1 MFGGSGSRLW
11 GSPVDQWFP
20 LKAAETKRE
29 VVCVCVRG
37 WNMNATIIALSCFMW
52 VCVDNITYKA
62 RSAEG
67 AMLYAELI

>member
-1 MFGGSGSRLW
+1 
-11 GSPVDQWFP
+11 
-20 LKAAETKRE
+20 
-29 VVCVCVRG
+29 
-37 WNMNATIIALSCFMW
+37 MNATIIALSCFMW